1 LQRGGESDRDRLPLW
16 TSELSNPTRLAGA
29 FQRCYFFFE
38 EEVMRSTILASAAI
52 ATLLLC
58 VACSS
63 NSGDNAS
70 YKDNVKKALEQAE
83 LTDVSVAEDRDK
95 NTVTL
100 TGTVHSDDAKAKAAD
115 VAKGSA
121 GNRIV
126 VNEVSVQPV
135 GAESD
140 AKSIASNVDDAIEKN
155 YKAALISNGLE
166 KQHIDFKAKNG
177 VLTLKGSVKTVAQRH
192 EAQSAAASV
201 PNVQQVLNQIDVKR

>member
-1 LQRGGESDRDRLPLW
+1 
-16 TSELSNPTRLAGA
+16 
-29 FQRCYFFFE
+29 
-38 EEVMRSTILASAAI
+38 MRSTILASAAI

-83 LTDVSVAEDRDK
+83 LTDVSVAEDRGK